1 MQRVIKPKVD
11 GSFAAKLIFP
21 EKLGPRREGRKKGSN
36 CILPGTAK
44 FFGGKNLPHCH
55 RFFENGSILSTRK
68 WALASP
74 AKEPVWYALGP
85 LERR

>member
-55 RFFENGSILSTRK
+55 RFFENGFPYCQ
-68 WALASP
+68 LAS
-74 AKEPVWYALGP
+74 GP
-85 LERR
+85 WLLLQKSQSGML